1 MPMRGPSSSSSASIS
16 HSSGSIAPVSST
28 WRMLSLLPAPCSGM
42 RETDASGLASPTYSM
57 HALCKDR
64 RKQDGASL
72 GNAWPQGTTDQ
83 LEHACLVLTD
93 RHKQDVAF
101 LENARSHGATDH
113 LQPVCLTK
121 TQGTTGGR
129 GSCGVH
135 GVYRPKGMLDSL

>member
-1 MPMRGPSSSSSASIS
+1 
-16 HSSGSIAPVSST
+16 
-28 WRMLSLLPAPCSGM
+28 
-42 RETDASGLASPTYSM
+42 M

-72 GNAWPQGTTDQ
+72 GNAWPQGTTDP

-101 LENARSHGATDH
+101 LENAWSHGATDH

-129 GSCGVH
+129 GSCGGH
-135 GVYRPKGMLDSL
+135 GVWH